1 MKKLVFILL
10 LAITPSIAQENGKT
24 LTVVGEANKQVEVS
38 SYFLTISLK
47 QIVADG
53 YQQLEPKSL
62 AEVQQMYSD
71 KLKAIGVD
79 FSKYSKNILYQL
91 YASYSEVNDVAYYNY
106 TSTSEEEIM
115 KIIKQKMNGLTVV
128 QVQADA
134 KEKTNKEWADLTLTA
149 VEDAK
154 TKAQKA
160 AEGLG
165 KKLGE
170 ITKVVN
176 SDTKAQYI
184 NMYKPDEI
192 QKHLVTVTF
201 TIE

>member
-1 MKKLVFILL
+1 MKKLVFILFI
-10 LAITPSIAQENGKT
+10 AITPIIAQENNKT
-24 LTVVGEANKQVEVS
+24 LTIVGEANKQVEVS

-62 AEVQQMYSD
+62 SEVQQMYSD

-79 FSKYSKNILYQL
+79 FGKYNKNILYQL
-91 YASYSEVNDVAYYNY
+91 YASYSEVNDVVYYNY
-106 TSTSEEEIM
+106 TSTSEEEIT
-115 KIIKQKMNGLTVV
+115 KIINQKMNGLTVI
-128 QVQADA
+128 QVEVNP
-134 KEKTNKEWADLTLTA
+134 KEKTNKEWANLTLTA
-149 VEDAK
+149 IENAK
-154 TKAQKA
+154 TKAKKA

-170 ITKVVN
+170 IIKIEN
-176 SDTKAQYI
+176 SDTSVQHI
-184 NMYKPDEI
+184 NIYKPEEI
-192 QKHLVTVTF
+192 QKHFVTVTF